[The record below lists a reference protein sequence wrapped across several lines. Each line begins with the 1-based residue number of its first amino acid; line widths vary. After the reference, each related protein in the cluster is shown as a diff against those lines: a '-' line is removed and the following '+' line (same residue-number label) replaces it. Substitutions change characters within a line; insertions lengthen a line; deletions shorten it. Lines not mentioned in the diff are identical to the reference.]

1 MFLVLYHEKP
11 ANADLEPLEH
21 PIRNAIK
28 KNLQEKTDII
38 TSNLDKEGKQ
48 KKINRNIEAFSV
60 LSEKVLNTKSPQRVK
75 DPNVV
80 EYDLFPKQVQGLAG
94 KIVDIIKK

>member
-1 MFLVLYHEKP
+1 MESNFKKMFLVPYHEKP

-38 TSNLDKEGKQ
+38 TSNLDEEGK
-48 KKINRNIEAFSV
+48 KI
-60 LSEKVLNTKSPQRVK
+60 K
-75 DPNVV
+75 
-80 EYDLFPKQVQGLAG
+80 
-94 KIVDIIKK
+94 